1 MQIIPTILEK
11 DYITAHEKIRRVKDE
26 LKWIQVDV
34 IDDCFRPGK
43 TFELELL
50 TRIELNLDN
59 NLWEIHLMV
68 KEPIKWI
75 EKCNFVGATRIIG
88 QVELMNNL
96 EEEYDIIASTHSAF
110 SKNHADSFEA
120 NEVKNLGECNISL
133 PEWSLAGDGY
143 TVSIQK
149 KAI

>member
-1 MQIIPTILEK
+1 MSTGGFLSILWSS
-11 DYITAHEKIRRVKDE
+11 VS
-26 LKWIQVDV
+26 
-34 IDDCFRPGK
+34 
-43 TFELELL
+43 
-50 TRIELNLDN
+50 
-59 NLWEIHLMV
+59 M
-68 KEPIKWI
+68 
-75 EKCNFVGATRIIG
+75 
-88 QVELMNNL
+88 
-96 EEEYDIIASTHSAF
+96 YDIIASTHSAF